1 MSEKPVRVFQEQ
13 PRSKRKLGR
22 PEGHRPTKDNLVEV
36 AEDEFAKHGF
46 AGASLR
52 RIGER
57 AGVTQAVIH
66 YHFGSKEGLFQEIFL
81 RRGRQISDER
91 TTQLL
96 RLQREKRSLT
106 VEAIVHAFLLP
117 AIRMKRDPAGAA
129 FIRMQARLHTEP
141 QEIGY
146 VLRRQVFDAS
156 TQLYVG
162 ALAKALPGLDRGAIY
177 FRMIFSVGAYLYSI
191 SDAHRLEE
199 LSGGR
204 CDARDYD
211 ALLDHLVAYI
221 SAGLRSKAP
230 AAARARGSAPRS
242 RGSASRSR

>member
-1 MSEKPVRVFQEQ
+1 MSKESVRGFQEQ
-13 PRSKRKLGR
+13 PRAKRKPGR
-22 PEGHRPTKDNLVEV
+22 PEGHRPTKETLIAF

-52 RIGER
+52 QIGER

-66 YHFGSKEGLFQEIFL
+66 YHFGSKEGLFHEIFL

-106 VEAIVHAFLLP
+106 VEAIVHSFLLP

-156 TQLYVG
+156 TRLYID
-162 ALAKALPGLDRGAIY
+162 ALSKALPHLDRGAIY

-199 LSGGR
+199 ISGGR
-204 CDARDYD
+204 CDSRDYD

-221 SAGLRSKAP
+221 SAGLKSKEP
-230 AAARARGSAPRS
+230 AAVPTRRPAPRL
-242 RGSASRSR
+242 R